1 MSGCVSMHIDKKR
14 LGLDKEW
21 LVLTKCD
28 WDWWKT
34 TVCLVKWRLYGE
46 HDRKWRERGW
56 KRRERGWKRRERGWK
71 LRAKWRVYCRVYCF
85 CFNLNT
91 KVFIQKRGK
100 RAPKRM
106 KKRIKEVP
114 DEN

>member
-1 MSGCVSMHIDKKR
+1 MSGHVLMCIDKKR
-14 LGLDKEW
+14 LGLDEEW

-34 TVCLVKWRLYGE
+34 TVCLVKMRLYGE
-46 HDRKWRERGW
+46 HDQKWWEW
-56 KRRERGWKRRERGWK
+56 GWK
-71 LRAKWRVYCRVYCF
+71 LRAKWRVYCRVNCY

-91 KVFIQKRGK
+91 KVFIQKWGK